1 MEDKDLELIQFRS
14 SKKQILRDLAEK
26 KDISLNA
33 LLNIIID
40 EYLKKNNE

>member
-1 MEDKDLELIQFRS
+1 MEEKDLELIQFRS
-14 SKKQILRDLAEK
+14 SKKQELRDLAEK

-40 EYLKKNNE
+40 EYLKNNQ